1 MCSYWQSQALSP
13 KGDTAGHWIK
23 IGSPQ
28 WRRLFRLSLTAFSS
42 QYLSCLFHKPLCMI
56 LSHTTLWYWGAHR
69 VHHLF
74 WPSLIWGLLFVL
86 AHCIAWVLYPPVSS
100 LKTGTLLRKL
110 FIVSRRGLAWD
121 RHSVWIS
128 MNKEKVWSQ
137 GVQNLKDRTKCKQ
150 INRCQWFYFHIICMS
165 KYLCQETIIAKN
177 ALIYEEAKK
186 MSSQP

>member
-42 QYLSCLFHKPLCMI
+42 QYLSCFFHKALCMI

-74 WPSLIWGLLFVL
+74 DHHSFGACF
-86 AHCIAWVLYPPVSS
+86 SS
-100 LKTGTLLRKL
+100 LLIVLPEYYIPQYHLWKQVLLRKL